1 MQICLSHQNVIHVS
15 ELWTEYTIL
24 TKKVTFSYI
33 DKWYLSN
40 TFKAKPPHVGY
51 YREYPLRC
59 NMNNTRFLY
68 ITDMLIPAD
77 INPVQTW
84 GVFGENKYNFI
95 FYFHQLVA
103 LSCQRA
109 N

>member
-1 MQICLSHQNVIHVS
+1 MQICLSHQSVINVS
-15 ELWTEYTIL
+15 ELWTEYTIF
-24 TKKVTFSYI
+24 KVTFSYI

-51 YREYPLRC
+51 YMEYPLRC

-77 INPVQTW
+77 INTWYFNPVQT
-84 GVFGENKYNFI
+84 
-95 FYFHQLVA
+95 
-103 LSCQRA
+103 
-109 N
+109 